1 MKQYILA
8 LLLIGAQAHKLV
20 HRNTYGVGDGETLYN
35 EERDSNAGYSNQF
48 IADKYPK
55 HDHKDVSD
63 FVAEH
68 VDPSSGRFLTL
79 HEAELNY
86 QKKLDAEL

>member
-1 MKQYILA
+1 MKQYILT

-20 HRNTYGVGDGETLYN
+20 HKNTYGVGDGEALYN
-35 EERDSNAGYSNQF
+35 TERDSFAGYSEKF
-48 IADKYPK
+48 IADAYPG
-55 HDHKDVSD
+55 HDHKDVKG

-68 VDPSSGRFLTL
+68 IDPASGRFLTL

-86 QKKLDAEL
+86 QAKLDKEL